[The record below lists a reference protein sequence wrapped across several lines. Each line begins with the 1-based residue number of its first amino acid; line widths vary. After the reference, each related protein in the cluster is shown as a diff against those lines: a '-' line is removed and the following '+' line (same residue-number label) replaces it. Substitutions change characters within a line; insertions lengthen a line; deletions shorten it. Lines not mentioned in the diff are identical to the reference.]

1 MLSTDTLRFTGA
13 YTTLLTPFGPSG
25 ELDEAA
31 LRRLVDFQIENGVTR
46 LCPNGVTGEAA
57 ALTDREKVRITEIVV
72 EQAAGRALVLPDMG
86 TENLTRTLELAK
98 EAERL
103 GADAVLAFTPYLDPP
118 TDRGLVAYYRTLA
131 DAISV
136 PLLMHNLPG
145 RTTVDISPDQ
155 VAELAQHPNIA
166 GIKEGNQDIVRMR
179 RMLHLVRDS
188 DFVVLCGND
197 FTALPTLLLG
207 GHGHIS
213 VAANVMPRQS
223 RSIVDA
229 ALAGDFL
236 TARDLY
242 LKFAEFYRAI
252 YFATNPIALKKAFS
266 LAHFEVGD
274 PRLPLTPLAEERV
287 GELESI
293 MKSCELI

>member
-1 MLSTDTLRFTGA
+1 MLSTQTRRFVGA
-13 YTTLLTPFGPSG
+13 YTTLLTPFDASHA
-25 ELDEAA
+25 LDEEA
-31 LRRLVDFQIENGVTR
+31 LRRLIEFQIDNGVTR

-57 ALTDREKVRITEIVV
+57 ALTDEEKLRITQICV
-72 EQAAGRALVLPDMG
+72 EQSAGRAMVIPDIG
-86 TENLTRTLELAK
+86 TENLTRTVELAK
-98 EAERL
+98 EAEQL

-118 TDRGLVAYYRTLA
+118 TERGLVAYFHKVAEAVT
-131 DAISV
+131 I

-145 RTTVDISPDQ
+145 RTTVDISPSQ
-155 VAELAQHPNIA
+155 VAELANHPNII
-166 GIKEGNQDIVRMR
+166 GMKEGNQDIVRMR
-179 RMLHLVRDS
+179 RVIHVVRDA
-188 DFVVLCGND
+188 DFVLLSGND
-197 FTALPTLLLG
+197 FTALPAMLLG

-223 RSIVDA
+223 RSIVEA
-229 ALAGDFL
+229 ALAGDFS

-266 LAHFEVGD
+266 LARFEVGD
-274 PRLPLTPLAEERV
+274 PRLPLTPLAQERF

-293 MKSCELI
+293 MKDCELL